1 MKNIIQIVFCIVAG
15 CYFLGVQYYVGCKV
29 DLISW
34 NDEIRRYQIIALTG
48 LIICIITLFFIRKKK
63 AQVTKIIK
71 NILLGLILIALCCSA
86 AFTPKWSKYEKEA
99 AEATE
104 HTGILYEYAWE
115 DVLAKSR
122 MGNKHYLLYVGR
134 SDCPECR
141 EFEPM
146 LEKIAKENDV
156 FVAYY
161 DTLSDRKKADFD
173 QKMNMLKVKSVPAVV
188 VIGNN
193 EIIEAESKIYTSE
206 KALEVWIE
214 KFKSKYRLPA
224 L

>member
-86 AFTPKWSKYEKEA
+86 AFIPKWSKY
-99 AEATE
+99 
-104 HTGILYEYAWE
+104 G
-115 DVLAKSR
+115 
-122 MGNKHYLLYVGR
+122 
-134 SDCPECR
+134 
-141 EFEPM
+141 
-146 LEKIAKENDV
+146 
-156 FVAYY
+156 
-161 DTLSDRKKADFD
+161 
-173 QKMNMLKVKSVPAVV
+173 
-188 VIGNN
+188 
-193 EIIEAESKIYTSE
+193 
-206 KALEVWIE
+206 
-214 KFKSKYRLPA
+214 
-224 L
+224 